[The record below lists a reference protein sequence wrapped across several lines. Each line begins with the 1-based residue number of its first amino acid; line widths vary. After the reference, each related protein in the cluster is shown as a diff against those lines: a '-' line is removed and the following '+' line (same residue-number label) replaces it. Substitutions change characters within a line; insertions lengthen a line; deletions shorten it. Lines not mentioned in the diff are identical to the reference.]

1 VTTPGSSAGI
11 KIGSLMLA
19 KLFTLAVLASIG
31 YFTIKSYFSPIPRP
45 TPRPKIKPRGEDVPE
60 EMVVCAGCGSY
71 VSEQVALRE
80 EHQGER
86 LCFCAE
92 ACRDQWRTRAGH

>member
-1 VTTPGSSAGI
+1 
-11 KIGSLMLA
+11 MLV

-31 YFTIKSYFSPIPRP
+31 YFTVKSYFAPIARPAPRP
-45 TPRPKIKPRGEDVPE
+45 RIQPRGEADPE
-60 EMVVCAGCGSY
+60 DMVVCAGCGSY

-80 EHQGER
+80 EYQGER

-92 ACRDQWRTRAGH
+92 ACRERWRARAGR